1 MRKIEKEMI
10 SAIRNGEGFTKG
22 NTAVLWNE
30 GREAFYVCLHGNI
43 IARGY
48 RPMRFGAC
56 DYRITA
62 VNFCGWNTTTTRS
75 RLRALGVPV
84 KSQKGVP
91 CIKTDEA
98 LIVLPENG
106 WTELFG

>member
-1 MRKIEKEMI
+1 MRKIEKGMI
-10 SAIRNGEGFTKG
+10 SAIRNGEGFTQG

-30 GREAFYVCLHGNI
+30 SGNAFYVSLFGNT
-43 IARGY
+43 IARGE
-48 RPMRFGAC
+48 PTGNFGH
-56 DYRITA
+56 RITA
-62 VNFCGWNTTTTRS
+62 INFCGYNSVTTRS

>member
-10 SAIRNGEGFTKG
+10 SAIRNGEGFTQG

-30 GREAFYVCLHGNI
+30 SGNAFYVSLFGNT
-43 IARGY
+43 IARGE
-48 RPMRFGAC
+48 PSGNFG
-56 DYRITA
+56 YRITA
-62 VNFCGWNTTTTRS
+62 VNLCGWNKTTTRS

-84 KSQKGVP
+84 TSKRGVP
-91 CIKTDEA
+91 CIETNER
-98 LIVLPENG
+98 IFVLPEDG